1 LLARKVHKV
10 SAAQTPARTI
20 SYGKRLS
27 HLADEHGDATALT
40 FVATDGEERQISWRE
55 LDQRS
60 NRVARS
66 LERHGIGR
74 RDMVVIEL
82 PNSVEH
88 VVCAFGSWKAGA
100 CVLPLRWDLPDR
112 ERERVLKVA
121 QPAMVVGSRI
131 GEDVWAQTTAD
142 ALEDPSVSVDPVRD
156 RIPDP
161 ARATASSG
169 STGIPKVIRA
179 EGSGTFD
186 LASIENV
193 VASTLEQGPQQ
204 LQLVPAP
211 LYHTYGSG
219 LTFTALLQGQSVI
232 LMEKF
237 VAGLALE
244 LIERHQ
250 VNTLTATTI
259 MLQRMARCPD
269 ISRRDL
275 SSIQSLLHGGA
286 PLPQWLARFWI
297 ELVGPTK
304 FFVAYGSSENAGTC
318 FARGD
323 EWLTHPGTVGR
334 PVNTELRI
342 RDDSGADLP
351 PHETGMIYVR
361 RPGQSSPVFAY
372 MGDVS
377 GIVDSDGYTAL
388 GDLGWLDEEGYLY
401 LADRRIDM
409 IISGGA
415 NVFPAEVEGVL
426 TEHPGVADAVVV
438 GLPDDEWGERVH
450 AIVAPADITDTPSTD
465 ELRAFCRDRLAAYK
479 MPKTIEFVDR
489 LPRTDAGKI
498 RRSDLANERRAV
510 LDVE

>member
-1 LLARKVHKV
+1 M
-10 SAAQTPARTI
+10 SAPQTSAKTV

-27 HLADEHGDATALT
+27 DLADAHGDTTALT
-40 FVATDGEERQISWRE
+40 FVATTGEEREISWRE

-66 LERHGIGR
+66 LQKLGITQ

-88 VVCAFGSWKAGA
+88 VVCAFGSWKVGA

-112 ERERVLKVA
+112 ERERVLDVA
-121 QPAMVVGSRI
+121 QPAVVVGSRT
-131 GEDVWAQTTAD
+131 GEDGGAQISVQT
-142 ALEDPSVSVDPVRD
+142 LEDLSVSADPVPD
-156 RIPDP
+156 CIPDP

-186 LASIENV
+186 LSSIENV

-211 LYHTYGSG
+211 LYHTNGSG
-219 LTFTALLQGQSVI
+219 LTFTALLQGQSLI

-237 VAGLALE
+237 VAELALD
-244 LIERHQ
+244 LIERHR

-259 MLQRMARCPD
+259 MLQRMARCGD
-269 ISRRDL
+269 ITRRDL
-275 SSIQSLLHGGA
+275 SSIESLLHGGA

-297 ELVGPTK
+297 ERIGPTK

-323 EWLTHPGTVGR
+323 EWLSHPGTVGR
-334 PVNTELRI
+334 PVNTELRV

-351 PHETGMIYVR
+351 PNETGMIYVR
-361 RPGQSSPVFAY
+361 RPGQASPVFAY

-377 GIVDSDGYTAL
+377 GVVDADGYTAL
-388 GDLGWLDEEGYLY
+388 GDLGWLDDEGYLY
-401 LADRRIDM
+401 LADRRVDM

-415 NVFPAEVEGVL
+415 NVFPAEVEGAL
-426 TEHPGVADAVVV
+426 TEHPGVADAVVI

-450 AIVAPADITDTPSTD
+450 AIVAPANAPDAPSIE
-465 ELRAFCRDRLAAYK
+465 ELRTFCRDRLAAYK
-479 MPKTIEFVDR
+479 VPKSIEFVDR

-510 LDVE
+510 RDSE